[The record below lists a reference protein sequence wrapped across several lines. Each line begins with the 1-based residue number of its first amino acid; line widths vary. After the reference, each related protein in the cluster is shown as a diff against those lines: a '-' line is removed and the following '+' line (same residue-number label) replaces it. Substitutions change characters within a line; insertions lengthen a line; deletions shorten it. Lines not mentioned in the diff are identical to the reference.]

1 MFYNDKLDAILTIL
15 NAAANLVDHEDK
27 AASGNALAIECCT
40 LWRKII
46 AERSSILG
54 GAA

>member
-15 NAAANLVDHEDK
+15 NAAANLVDYQDS
-27 AASGNALAIECCT
+27 ADGGNAQAIEACSYWRT
-40 LWRKII
+40 LI
-46 AERSSILG
+46 ANKWASLG